1 MTTTRCPKCG
11 LPAVGADKVC
21 RSIMHDGVGCGDVSE
36 YMNLPEKAAE
46 YMAARPA
53 RPPLW
58 SMATPASSKRR
69 HPRVTPRASKRIAR
83 LPPQSFKRTM
93 ATAESAEINIAKG
106 IRELGAS
113 GRFWIN
119 QRAFAK
125 AAGAV
130 DDDARNAKGA
140 LTASEKY
147 MQLWSRTRGANR
159 LGVTKEDQGRHQS
172 YPICWNDG
180 TVKAMG
186 RCAYFDIGAAV
197 SEECVKGS
205 MATQLALAA
214 KIRELPQPLNE
225 EAIYQCVVA
234 SDGALENVFSG
245 TAGREL
251 RHLIPLFLK
260 AECIELETFL
270 I

>member
-11 LPAVGADKVC
+11 MSAVGADKVC

-36 YMNLPEKAAE
+36 YMNLPQKAAE

-58 SMATPASSKRR
+58 SMTTPASSKRR

-113 GRFWIN
+113 GPRFWIN

-140 LTASEKY
+140 LTASEKF
-147 MQLWSRTRGANR
+147 MQAWGRTRGVNR
-159 LGVTKEDQGRHQS
+159 CGVTKEDQGGRGT
-172 YPICWNDG
+172 YPICWEDG
-180 TVKAMG
+180 TVKMMG
-186 RCAYFDIGAAV
+186 RCAYFDV

-225 EAIYQCVVA
+225 EAIYQCIVA

-245 TAGREL
+245 TAGRGEL

>member
-1 MTTTRCPKCG
+1 
-11 LPAVGADKVC
+11 
-21 RSIMHDGVGCGDVSE
+21 
-36 YMNLPEKAAE
+36 
-46 YMAARPA
+46 
-53 RPPLW
+53 
-58 SMATPASSKRR
+58 
-69 HPRVTPRASKRIAR
+69 
-83 LPPQSFKRTM
+83 M
-93 ATAESAEINIAKG
+93 ATAESAEINIPEG
-106 IRELGAS
+106 IRKIRAS
-113 GRFWIN
+113 GAQRFWITS
-119 QRAFAK
+119 RAFGIE
-125 AAGAV
+125 AGAV
-130 DDDARNAKGA
+130 DDARNAKDA
-140 LTASEKY
+140 LTASEKL
-147 MQLWSRTRGANR
+147 MQLWARTRGTKR
-159 LGVTKEDQGRHQS
+159 LGVTKEDQGRRGT